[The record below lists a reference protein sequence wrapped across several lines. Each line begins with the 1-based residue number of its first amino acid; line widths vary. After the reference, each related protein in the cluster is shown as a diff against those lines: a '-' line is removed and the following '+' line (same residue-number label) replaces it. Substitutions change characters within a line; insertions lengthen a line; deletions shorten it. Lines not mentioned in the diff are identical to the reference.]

1 LLPVQDY
8 LGLSESVWRM
18 KRILYSIT
26 LVLLAVVANAAP
38 FTAGDL
44 AVLQVGDGTAA
55 LGNSSTALFIKE
67 FSTAGSLVQTITIPT
82 AGGTQIACSG
92 SASSEGALTLSADRS
107 VLTFAGYAA
116 SPGVAGIASTAAAT
130 YSRAVG
136 VLSARGT
143 FSRVATGSSAFDG
156 NNVRNAVSDGQNY
169 WLAGTASATG
179 NSGIWCSTGGG
190 TPVQVSA
197 GNYRSANIVNGNL
210 AVSTSSGS
218 PGVYGFP
225 GLPTS
230 TATSSLLFA
239 VTGGTPS
246 PYDFALSPDG
256 AFAYVADDR
265 SGKTYGGIERWNLSA
280 GVWTMAYNLASGIT
294 ANDGMRQIAVDFSGA
309 NPVIYGTTA
318 EASANRLVEVTD
330 AGAGSAFT
338 VLATAD
344 ANTVYRGVDFTPSQV
359 PEPSALVLLGLGSLL
374 LVSRRASAMR
384 P

>member
-1 LLPVQDY
+1 MQGNNPKATIWGGKLGVLP
-8 LGLSESVWRM
+8 
-18 KRILYSIT
+18 
-26 LVLLAVVANAAP
+26 P
-38 FTAGDL
+38 
-44 AVLQVGDGTAA
+44 
-55 LGNSSTALFIKE
+55 
-67 FSTAGSLVQTITIPT
+67 PP
-82 AGGTQIACSG
+82 AGG
-92 SASSEGALTLSADRS
+92 GA
-107 VLTFAGYAA
+107 
-116 SPGVAGIASTAAAT
+116 
-130 YSRAVG
+130 
-136 VLSARGT
+136 
-143 FSRVATGSSAFDG
+143 
-156 NNVRNAVSDGQNY
+156 
-169 WLAGTASATG
+169 
-179 NSGIWCSTGGG
+179 
-190 TPVQVSA
+190 PVQVNA
-197 GNYRSANIVNGNL
+197 GNYRNVNIVSGNL
-210 AVSTSSGS
+210 SVSTASSS
-218 PGVYGFP
+218 PGVYGFA

-239 VTGGTPS
+239 VSGGTPS

-256 AFAYVADDR
+256 TFAYVADDR

-309 NPVIYGTTA
+309 DPIIYGTTA